1 MTPDCLSMEDITP
14 PPDYLLDKIITE
26 FLRLK
31 GREYVLVELG
41 QSLSVLRILYFTTW
55 KAIKSWRG

>member
-1 MTPDCLSMEDITP
+1 MEDITP